1 MVFIDEVSFDS
12 RDMLRN
18 HGYGVKGKKIIYRGE
33 FNRRPRESYLCFLG
47 QTGMLESYRTE
58 GTFTRQK
65 FFECIR
71 KFALRS
77 GKAETYP
84 GRHSIWIMDGARI
97 HCDKNII
104 MYLRSLGILPI
115 FLPAYC
121 PMFNPIEVIFGIC
134 KKYLKRHYVEN
145 SKIPLAYIIT
155 ETFVKFGNYSCT
167 ALFHKCGYVAGSNF
181 DPNIGLDQPFKDF
194 GFEE

>member
-1 MVFIDEVSFDS
+1 
-12 RDMLRN
+12 ML
-18 HGYGVKGKKIIYRGE
+18 
-33 FNRRPRESYLCFLG
+33 
-47 QTGMLESYRTE
+47 QSYRTE

-65 FFECIR
+65 FFDCIQ
-71 KFALRS
+71 KFAIQS
-77 GKAETYP
+77 GKVETYP

-134 KKYLKRHYVEN
+134 KRDLKRRYVEN
-145 SKIPLAYIIT
+145 SKKPLSITIT
-155 ETFVKFGNYSCT
+155 ETLVKFKNYCCT
-167 ALFHKCGYVAGSNF
+167 ELFHKCGYVTGGNF
-181 DPNIGLDQPFKDF
+181 DPNIGLEQPLNELGF
-194 GFEE
+194 GESE